1 MYARVVRARFA
12 PDRLDEAIQLWQEAV
27 APTAQQ
33 QPGFKNA
40 RLLVQRETGQVMSI
54 GLWETEADFQTS
66 VAWNAA
72 QLAKFAALFATPP
85 VVDHYELAAEV

>member
-1 MYARVVRARFA
+1 
-12 PDRLDEAIQLWQEAV
+12 
-27 APTAQQ
+27 
-33 QPGFKNA
+33 
-40 RLLVQRETGQVMSI
+40 MSI